1 MQPYFL
7 PYIGYFQLINHVD
20 KFVIYDEIQFT
31 KKGWI
36 HRNRMLM
43 NNKDFMFS
51 LSLKKDS
58 NYLNIIDRQL
68 SDNFKV
74 DSLKLLS
81 QIHNVYRKAEMFPQ
95 VFPLIEKILNYD
107 DTNLFYFVKHSLE
120 VVCDYLDIKTPLV
133 VSSSLEYDNTL
144 KSQDKVIAICK
155 AMSAYEYIN
164 PIGGTD
170 LYDTK
175 SFAAANIEL
184 SFIKPNDISYNQF
197 QNEFIPFLSILD
209 VIMFNSKEQIMSHI
223 SNFKLV

>member
-20 KFVIYDEIQFT
+20 KFVIYDEVQFT

-74 DSLKLLS
+74 DSLKLLR
-81 QIHNVYRKAEMFPQ
+81 QIHNAYKKAEMFPQ
-95 VFPLIEKILNYD
+95 VFPMIEKILNYD

-120 VVCDYLDIKTPLV
+120 VICDYLGIKTPLV
-133 VSSSLEYDNTL
+133 VSSSLEYDNNL

-155 AMSAYEYIN
+155 SIGANEYIN
-164 PIGGTD
+164 PIGGRD
-170 LYDTK
+170 LYETK
-175 SFAAANIEL
+175 SFTAENIEL
-184 SFIKPNDISYNQF
+184 SFIKSNDISYNQF

>member
-1 MQPYFL
+1 
-7 PYIGYFQLINHVD
+7 
-20 KFVIYDEIQFT
+20 
-31 KKGWI
+31 
-36 HRNRMLM
+36 MLM

-58 NYLNIIDRQL
+58 DYLNIIDRQL
-68 SDNFKV
+68 SNNFKA

-81 QIHNVYRKAEMFPQ
+81 QIHNTYKKAEMFPQ

-120 VVCDYLDIKTPLV
+120 VICDYLDIKTPLV
-133 VSSSLEYDNTL
+133 VSSTLEYDNNL
-144 KSQDKVIAICK
+144 KSQDKVIAICN
-155 AMSAYEYIN
+155 AYKYIN
-164 PIGGTD
+164 PIGGTG

-175 SFAAANIEL
+175 SFAAANIKL